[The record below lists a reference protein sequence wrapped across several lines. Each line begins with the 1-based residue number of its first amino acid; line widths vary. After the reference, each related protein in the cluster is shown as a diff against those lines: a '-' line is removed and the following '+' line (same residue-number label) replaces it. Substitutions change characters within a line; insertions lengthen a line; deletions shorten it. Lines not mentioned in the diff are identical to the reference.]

1 MRITCA
7 LGIAA
12 ALFVR
17 CSPLHA
23 ECITPPPPCEALK
36 EASVVALVEA
46 IEGHRMEDVPNRP
59 GVVRVRTDVR
69 LRILELLKGV
79 LPDQR
84 EVAVI
89 MPFRAETAWLS
100 TGKTYLAYA
109 YAGVN

>member
-36 EASVVALVEA
+36 QASVVALVDVVDG
-46 IEGHRMEDVPNRP
+46 GHREEELRP
-59 GVVRVRTDVR
+59 GQYALRTDA
-69 LRILELLKGV
+69 RIRVLERFKGIA
-79 LPDQR
+79 PDQIELSIR
-84 EVAVI
+84 F
-89 MPFRAETAWLS
+89 PFLAESAWL
-100 TGKTYLAYA
+100 T
-109 YAGVN
+109 